1 MTDRPILRLPDSRP
15 ARRIRGRAAL
25 FPRPRSVGRRQGERF
40 RQEFDRIQ
48 AALARDDAALVL
60 RRDPF
65 GIAPERALVFVTAVA
80 ITDFARAARLVGL
93 EVLSEIE
100 LEDNYGLPDDLI
112 VEHAAAVSPTLYATM
127 PTQDSFNRL
136 LRLWRRYQANRAP
149 ERGYAS
155 WWRVFDMLA
164 ELRPWGPE
172 DRLTAD
178 NRVEFEN
185 RLPVDD
191 EVEVRLELEH
201 WPSRN
206 QDQVRQWRRETE
218 ARIAMLAGR
227 IIDRSTIQE
236 GSFVYNAMLVGLA
249 AGDVRAMLN
258 NPAAPNGLATLDGLQ
273 FVLPQTIAQ
282 SVPSHSRPTD
292 VDRDDF
298 DNFDPASPFRALLLD
313 GTPIAGHR
321 TLDGG
326 VAIEDVHDLVDRSLV
341 ETRRHATS
349 MASLVL
355 RGDLESDGHP
365 VRDSRLLAIP
375 LLVDTENGATSP
387 DDRLFVDL
395 VHTALLRAFR
405 GDEPLAPD
413 AFVVNFSIGVRGSHF
428 AGRISSLARL
438 LDWWSTEAGILFVV
452 SAGNAEHDL
461 NILGTTVGEFEVLTF
476 RQ

>member
-1 MTDRPILRLPDSRP
+1 
-15 ARRIRGRAAL
+15 
-25 FPRPRSVGRRQGERF
+25 
-40 RQEFDRIQ
+40 
-48 AALARDDAALVL
+48 
-60 RRDPF
+60 
-65 GIAPERALVFVTAVA
+65 
-80 ITDFARAARLVGL
+80 
-93 EVLSEIE
+93 
-100 LEDNYGLPDDLI
+100 
-112 VEHAAAVSPTLYATM
+112 
-127 PTQDSFNRL
+127 
-136 LRLWRRYQANRAP
+136 
-149 ERGYAS
+149 
-155 WWRVFDMLA
+155 
-164 ELRPWGPE
+164 
-172 DRLTAD
+172 
-178 NRVEFEN
+178 
-185 RLPVDD
+185 
-191 EVEVRLELEH
+191 
-201 WPSRN
+201 
-206 QDQVRQWRRETE
+206 
-218 ARIAMLAGR
+218 MLAGR
-227 IIDRSTIQE
+227 VIDRSAIQE
-236 GSFVYNAMLVGLA
+236 ESFVYNAMLVGLA

-375 LLVDTENGATSP
+375 LLVNSENGATSP

-405 GDEPLAPD
+405 GDEPLVPD

-461 NILGTTVGEFEVLTF
+461 NFLGTTVGEFEVLSLPERQEHIRAAQRRHRHERTLLAPSEALSVLTVGAASLDLALPRMPPAPTTVEIQADGETLPALSSGLGLGPF
-476 RQ
+476 RAIKPDLLGIGGHHEVRALSAGGDMRLRTVSQSIRTGLSVATAGLGSPRSRSRGTSCAAALVTRSLLNAAATLVEEEVHMRAEICLATTSRC